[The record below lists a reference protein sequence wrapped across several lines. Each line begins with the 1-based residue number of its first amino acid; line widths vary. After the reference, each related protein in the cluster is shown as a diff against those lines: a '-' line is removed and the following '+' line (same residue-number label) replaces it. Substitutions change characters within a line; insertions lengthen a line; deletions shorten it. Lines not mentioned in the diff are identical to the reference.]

1 MIDCLRTTL
10 KVELD
15 TIGYICNLPWIHSM
29 TDAGSKQ
36 GLSPTII
43 PTCNSNE
50 EYVAS
55 QMFLHNFSAIAADY
69 GHPSCLGNC
78 IIFYTIQLAMIES

>member
-1 MIDCLRTTL
+1 
-10 KVELD
+10 
-15 TIGYICNLPWIHSM
+15 M

-78 IIFYTIQLAMIES
+78 IIFLYNSNRWTLILTLQKHE